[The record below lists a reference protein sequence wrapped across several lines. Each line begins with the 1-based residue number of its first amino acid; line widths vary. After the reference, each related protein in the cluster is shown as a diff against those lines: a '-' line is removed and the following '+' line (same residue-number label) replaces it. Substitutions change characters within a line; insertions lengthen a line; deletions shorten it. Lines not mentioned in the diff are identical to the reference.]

1 MADECIICGCS
12 DSKLAQCRDISLYRS
27 AVIRNHKTILEA
39 STESEF
45 PKTPIKYHRNCRAE
59 FTNKR
64 DLQEADK
71 PSDDTASGS
80 VSRRSSRVGNQPT
93 IVAQQFC

>member
-12 DSKLAQCRDISLYRS
+12 DSKLAQCRDISSWTTLYRS

-71 PSDDTASGS
+71 PSDDTG
-80 VSRRSSRVGNQPT
+80 T
-93 IVAQQFC
+93 AQREGLGGL